1 MLYPVSYDRVVPR
14 VSKSWVR
21 ASGTTQDDEVSLG
34 AILHASSG
42 QLVSRVGSRDRDY
55 SRHAS
60 RLEGLRSIPS
70 SVDSS
75 SRSADIEG
83 ERCGQLIERSHASQC
98 RTTPTSLR
106 GLCGTGEASS
116 DRSVGARSA
125 PDSIDSSSRSR
136 EGVERCEQF
145 SELSHTHHS
154 ESLPASLRGLDS
166 YGVVSSGTI
175 ECQGGSSP
183 PLCMVDSSSRSP
195 CMME

>member
-21 ASGTTQDDEVSLG
+21 ASGTTQDKEVSLG

-83 ERCGQLIERSHASQC
+83 ERCGQLIERSHAPQC
-98 RTTPTSLR
+98 HTIPASSR
-106 GLCGTGEASS
+106 GLDGTGEASS
-116 DRSVGARSA
+116 DRSVGTRSA
-125 PDSIDSSSRSR
+125 PYIPLTRLH
-136 EGVERCEQF
+136 GQGK
-145 SELSHTHHS
+145 ELSVAS
-154 ESLPASLRGLDS
+154 GSLNCRTLPRASPSLRLYEGW
-166 YGVVSSGTI
+166 I
-175 ECQGGSSP
+175 A
-183 PLCMVDSSSRSP
+183 MA
-195 CMME
+195 